1 MSSSAH
7 ALRDLR
13 SRIDRLDECLV
24 ELLARRQSAVDDIA
38 SVKEKSDQ
46 CVRDPERESELIG
59 RLRDVAEAHE
69 VSPELVEDLFDT
81 IIEHS
86 VARQKDR
93 RTETSSESRS
103 TRLRKVS

>member
-13 SRIDRLDECLV
+13 SRIDRLDERLV
-24 ELLARRQSAVDDIA
+24 ELLARRQLAVDDIA
-38 SVKEKSDQ
+38 SVKEESDR
-46 CVRDPERESELIG
+46 CVRDPHRESELIG
-59 RLRDVAEAHE
+59 RLRGVAKDHD
-69 VSPELVEDLFDT
+69 VSPDLVEDLFDT

-86 VARQKDR
+86 VARQNDR

-103 TRLRKVS
+103 ARLRKVS